1 MSTFEPLTLDDLR
14 DGGYD
19 TVIVCAPDMTGRLV
33 GKRLTP
39 KKFDE
44 FRERGIALS
53 SCTFG
58 WDVAQDIGL
67 EVPYTG
73 WHTGWRDFLLIA
85 DLATLRPAAW
95 LQRTAIV
102 LADIVEEH
110 DRSPVEIAP
119 RQILRRQVEALA
131 ADGLAAD
138 VGTEL
143 EFHLYRDGLD
153 DLRRRGYRDR
163 TPSTIFHADYTV
175 QQVNAWEPFFQRLRT
190 ALDDSGLDVEMSQGE
205 WGLGQWEINLTYSD
219 ALDMCDRHTIFK
231 LAVKDVAAQ
240 AGMSATFMPKPNA
253 GEVGSSCHVHLSLR
267 DTAAGGH
274 PFFDHDAPDHMSTTM
289 RHAIGGVLEH
299 ASPLMA
305 WYAPTIN
312 SYRRTNSSDF
322 AGHGATWAFDNRTGV
337 VPRARHGRVV
347 DAARVAGARRRREP
361 VPRRRRCDRVDP
373 RRHRQRRRPRA
384 RPHRRRLPA
393 GREAVPAAPRSGG
406 RGVPRQP
413 VRHRGVRR
421 RGGRAVRADGPLRV
435 DPLPRRGD
443 RLGTRP
449 LLRSDL
455 TGSPP
460 HAPTPTRRR
469 TGHEEHSTMTVIP
482 RGLLPEQIDHIDGEL
497 RQPADVLDGASLCDP
512 STGEVLQPR
521 RATAPAEVER
531 AIAASARVHRDGV
544 WADLDVEA
552 RSGWL
557 ERIAA
562 ELEATAERT
571 GDAVAVAESTGSGV
585 PIAITRMFAGSL
597 AGAFR
602 GAIAQLQTGW
612 TRTELPG
619 PVRPVELLRLPWG
632 PAAILVPWNAPAAM
646 AAGKVAMALAA
657 GCPVLLKP
665 PEWSPLG
672 CNLLADAIHR
682 VGLPDGVFQMVHG
695 GPTTG
700 AALTGDA
707 RVKVVS
713 YTGSLAAGRAIA
725 RAAAEHFTAL
735 QLELGGN
742 NPAIVRADAD
752 IEATAAA
759 LASGIVKLNGQ
770 WCEAPGKV
778 LVARD
783 RHDELVDALRAPAR
797 QPGGSATT
805 STTTPRSARSRTRR
819 TGRASTHR
827 WPRSRRS
834 AASSCS
840 PATCPTCPDG
850 SGRPGSWWAP
860 TRPHAWTSCSVR
872 SSRCTPWTTTR
883 PPSPPPND
891 TPFGLAGYVF
901 STDLDAAQAL
911 GRRIRF
917 GEVKINGTSVIDLTP
932 TSTQSFWGL
941 SGIGGHGNAEV
952 FRMFTGSQIVGVDHT
967 DVPI

>member
-1 MSTFEPLTLDDLR
+1 MSTFAPLTLDDLR

-205 WGLGQWEINLTYSD
+205 WGLGQWEINLTYAD

-274 PFFDHDAPDHMSTTM
+274 PFFDHDAPDHMSPTM

-322 AGHGATWAFDNRTGV
+322 AGHGATWAFDNRTVSCRVLGTGASSMRLEWR
-337 VPRARHGRVV
+337 VPGADVNPYL
-347 DAARVAGARRRREP
+347 AVAG
-361 VPRRRRCDRVDP
+361 
-373 RRHRQRRRPRA
+373 
-384 RPHRRRLPA
+384 
-393 GREAVPAAPRSGG
+393 
-406 RGVPRQP
+406 
-413 VRHRGVRR
+413 
-421 RGGRAVRADGPLRV
+421 
-435 DPLPRRGD
+435 
-443 RLGTRP
+443 
-449 LLRSDL
+449 
-455 TGSPP
+455 
-460 HAPTPTRRR
+460 
-469 TGHEEHSTMTVIP
+469 VI
-482 RGLLPEQIDHIDGEL
+482 
-497 RQPADVLDGASLCDP
+497 AS
-512 STGEVLQPR
+512 V
-521 RATAPAEVER
+521 
-531 AIAASARVHRDGV
+531 RDG
-544 WADLDVEA
+544 
-552 RSGWL
+552 
-557 ERIAA
+557 IANGTDPGPA
-562 ELEATAERT
+562 RT
-571 GDAVAVAESTGSGV
+571 GDAYQQDAKPFPQHLGLAAEEFLASTFVSEAFGAAVAEQYGLT
-585 PIAITRMFAGSL
+585 ARYE
-597 AGAFR
+597 
-602 GAIAQLQTGW
+602 W
-612 TRTELPG
+612 TR
-619 PVRPVELLRLPWG
+619 
-632 PAAILVPWNAPAAM
+632 
-646 AAGKVAMALAA
+646 
-657 GCPVLLKP
+657 
-665 PEWSPLG
+665 
-672 CNLLADAIHR
+672 
-682 VGLPDGVFQMVHG
+682 F
-695 GPTTG
+695 
-700 AALTGDA
+700 
-707 RVKVVS
+707 
-713 YTGSLAAGRAIA
+713 
-725 RAAAEHFTAL
+725 
-735 QLELGGN
+735 
-742 NPAIVRADAD
+742 
-752 IEATAAA
+752 
-759 LASGIVKLNGQ
+759 
-770 WCEAPGKV
+770 
-778 LVARD
+778 
-783 RHDELVDALRAPAR
+783 
-797 QPGGSATT
+797 
-805 STTTPRSARSRTRR
+805 
-819 TGRASTHR
+819 
-827 WPRSRRS
+827 
-834 AASSCS
+834 
-840 PATCPTCPDG
+840 
-850 SGRPGSWWAP
+850 
-860 TRPHAWTSCSVR
+860 
-872 SSRCTPWTTTR
+872 
-883 PPSPPPND
+883 
-891 TPFGLAGYVF
+891 
-901 STDLDAAQAL
+901 LDAVTDWEL
-911 GRRIRF
+911 DRYF
-917 GEVKINGTSVIDLTP
+917 EVI
-932 TSTQSFWGL
+932 
-941 SGIGGHGNAEV
+941 
-952 FRMFTGSQIVGVDHT
+952 
-967 DVPI
+967 